1 MRGRRRTPPA
11 ALRSASRPLSTY
23 NRRGAGLDRGLLHP
37 APEQSVSDSQEPSY
51 YEIALSNRQVVF
63 FFVGVLFFVVGA
75 FLCGVWVGRSGQD
88 RLVERAR
95 MEAIANNQLLQN
107 VPELSVETGKLQP
120 VAPGATPPDLSVLTR
135 KPATGSTLADDVNA
149 RSPEEEPATTPSPT
163 YDEPEPEPAPAP
175 PAAEPEPESAPVPPA
190 RAEPT
195 RTEPARAE
203 PAPAGVEPTSGYVV
217 QVFSS
222 KDEGQAKKILGDLKG
237 AGHKAYLSPVKVG
250 AQTMF
255 RVRVGPFAQRG
266 PAEQAAAKVRSKF
279 RLEPWVTAATN

>member
-1 MRGRRRTPPA
+1 M
-11 ALRSASRPLSTY
+11 
-23 NRRGAGLDRGLLHP
+23 
-37 APEQSVSDSQEPSY
+37 SDSQEPSY

-120 VAPGATPPDLSVLTR
+120 VSPSATPPDLSVLTR
-135 KPATGSTLADDVNA
+135 KPATGSTLADDVNS

-163 YDEPEPEPAPAP
+163 YDEPEPS
-175 PAAEPEPESAPVPPA
+175 AAEPEPEPAPLPPA
-190 RAEPT
+190 
-195 RTEPARAE
+195 RTEPARTEPARTEPARTQPARTE
-203 PAPAGVEPTSGYVV
+203 PAPAAVEPTSGYVV